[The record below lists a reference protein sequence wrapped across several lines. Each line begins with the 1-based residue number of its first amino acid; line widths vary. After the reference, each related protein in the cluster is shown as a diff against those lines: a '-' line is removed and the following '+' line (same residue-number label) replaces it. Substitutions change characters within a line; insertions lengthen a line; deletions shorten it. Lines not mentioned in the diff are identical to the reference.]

1 MRKLY
6 KVAVLAATVAG
17 TIAMT
22 AAYTSSDADAGFRRS
37 AGSNGDRT
45 GYVVAESRFGNGTM
59 TGPVRFARNG
69 REVRLPGGTWVGCRR
84 SCSETLRVETVD
96 FWEGGIGGNG
106 ITNECGIFGC
116 LELRYPR

>member
-1 MRKLY
+1 MRQILSLAA
-6 KVAVLAATVAG
+6 VAVTIAATLAAAATIGAG
-17 TIAMT
+17 G
-22 AAYTSSDADAGFRRS
+22 ADAGFRRS

-45 GYVVAESRFGNGTM
+45 GYVTAESRFGNGTV

-96 FWEGGIGGNG
+96 FWEGGVGGNG

>member
-1 MRKLY
+1 MRRLPSI
-6 KVAVLAATVAG
+6 AAIAASVLAASAL
-17 TIAMT
+17 T
-22 AAYTSSDADAGFRRS
+22 ASVTSPAAEAGFRRS

-45 GYVVAESRFGNGTM
+45 GYVVAESRHGNGTV
-59 TGPVRFARNG
+59 TGPVRFARQG

-96 FWEGGIGGNG
+96 FWEGGVGGNG